1 MIHLGIIFTKEE
13 LVAATAS
20 PSGSA
25 AAAAAA
31 ASSPALSVSP
41 HVPETAPPVLHTPIP
56 RSRYVPSG
64 GERNSPVQLSTI
76 VGEGSQRTGSGSV
89 EARRSVSIVDD
100 ATTAHQ
106 SHRHRPLPAG
116 GQLRPD
122 LPPDADDAWLEDEE
136 RRQSVSAAA
145 RRDFVTSVRP
155 ASLSSS
161 MHSSSSDL
169 KGALQQSVKRV
180 STWDHHSSRAFGV
193 EMETTLSKRS
203 DEFLLDNAV
212 KAVRDVVPTLRTFL
226 GSSYEVAFVDYQT
239 AKDDRAY
246 KAWKITTD
254 LSIKSEDGRP
264 IFGLEFITPKLSGPH
279 DLWRLENFCEQL
291 QAMSFNVNSTTALH
305 VHISTEDLTNRQLVR
320 LCEYNAVFEHVIDS
334 FMTLPRRSD
343 YSRYCRSNL
352 KSMSVSRDVTEA
364 LTKLEKLNVDK
375 SCGSLIRCYC
385 PRLSA
390 VRNSHRNHKVN
401 LLLLNRTKV
410 GTPGR
415 RIEFRQHQGSIDK
428 VEIGA
433 WVTLLTKWVEAVS
446 KMPSCPSPNEGT
458 VARFWEIINDQKLRA
473 YYTVK
478 AQTLPTSMTFTY
490 DSRELYA
497 YETDEEEPS
506 DIESGDSPPG
516 SPSGPRPPGGAAPTP
531 TPTPPVAASTTPGRP
546 SVAVTMPSL
555 GSPAPSGGL
564 FSRSTGAPTAIS
576 PSPPVTSASSSSRA
590 AVLPYHAGHGDAF
603 SNSPTSAAPQVA
615 VVSGASRVVSTRPP
629 QPPPVTSMTLT
640 PAAGSN
646 NSAAVSPAR
655 MTNSDDASRSA
666 SGDDTALMARLGIAK
681 WDAADG
687 DSSIVSSVATE
698 PIIHTVS
705 RQVTRRTRSSISV
718 GNFVM
723 PLPIQAEALIEVD
736 DGESWNQIV
745 NSDPEVVIAE
755 KEDHNDNTSWFITAP
770 EGRVGALRK
779 RRRDDGAVRWVSP
792 WLLEAKKLEQMSM
805 IHEMIRESLML
816 DESTMAS
823 VVSVNAS
830 GLTNAEI
837 CRIVAIVLVCEQPLG
852 AMLNDPKATA
862 AATTPPLAKDFKV
875 FAKIIAEVLKL
886 GASSTTGNA
895 HTVFPKSIQ
904 NIVSKVMTTSSF
916 FDITDV
922 LDTAQPS
929 RGNFNLRRSL
939 RFVVRTGSVGELA
952 SRCMFLSYMCN
963 HIGKKAVDD
972 EIVRTAESL
981 TNPQRRDLVDMVA
994 TLPAS
999 VQRMLS

>member
-1 MIHLGIIFTKEE
+1 
-13 LVAATAS
+13 
-20 PSGSA
+20 
-25 AAAAAA
+25 
-31 ASSPALSVSP
+31 
-41 HVPETAPPVLHTPIP
+41 
-56 RSRYVPSG
+56 
-64 GERNSPVQLSTI
+64 
-76 VGEGSQRTGSGSV
+76 
-89 EARRSVSIVDD
+89 
-100 ATTAHQ
+100 
-106 SHRHRPLPAG
+106 
-116 GQLRPD
+116 
-122 LPPDADDAWLEDEE
+122 
-136 RRQSVSAAA
+136 
-145 RRDFVTSVRP
+145 VTSVG
-155 ASLSSS
+155 ATSLNSS
-161 MHSSSSDL
+161 MHSSLTEL
-169 KGALQQSVKRV
+169 KNGPQQPVKRV
-180 STWDHHSSRAFGV
+180 TTWDHHSTRAFGV

-212 KAVRDVVPTLRTFL
+212 KALRDVVPTLRTFL

-320 LCEYNAVFEHVIDS
+320 LCQYNAVFEHVIDT

-364 LTKLEKLNVDK
+364 VNKLENLNVDK
-375 SCGSLIRCYC
+375 SCGSLIKCYC

-433 WVTLLTKWVEAVS
+433 WVTLLTKWVEATS
-446 KMPSCPSPNEGT
+446 KMPAPRPNEGT
-458 VARFWEIINDQKLRA
+458 LARFWEIINDQKLRA

-497 YETDEEEPS
+497 YESDEEEPS
-506 DIESGDSPPG
+506 DIEEDSPPG
-516 SPSGPRPPGGAAPTP
+516 SPAAPRPGGGTTAPTP
-531 TPTPPVAASTTPGRP
+531 TPPAVTASSPARPSAASM
-546 SVAVTMPSL
+546 TMPSL
-555 GSPAPSGGL
+555 GSPVPSGGL
-564 FSRSTGAPTAIS
+564 FSRPIGVAAIA
-576 PSPPVTSASSSSRA
+576 PSPPATSVSTSGRA
-590 AVLPYHAGHGDAF
+590 IPYNAVQGDAF
-603 SNSPTSAAPQVA
+603 SNSPTSSAQATFA
-615 VVSGASRVVSTRPP
+615 ISGSHVSTRPP
-629 QPPPVTSMTLT
+629 QPPPVVSSPSQVISMTLA
-640 PAAGSN
+640 PAAS
-646 NSAAVSPAR
+646 SAAVSPAR
-655 MTNSDDASRSA
+655 TTNSDEGSRSA

-687 DSSIVSSVATE
+687 DNSMLSSVSAE
-698 PIIHTVS
+698 PIIHTM
-705 RQVTRRTRSSISV
+705 RQQVARRTRSSISI

-723 PLPIQAEALIEVD
+723 PLPMQAEALIEVD
-736 DGESWNQIV
+736 DGESWDQIV
-745 NSDPEVVIAE
+745 NSDPEVICAE
-755 KEDHNDNTSWFITAP
+755 KEDQNDNTSWFITAP
-770 EGRVGALRK
+770 EGRVGALRR
-779 RRRDDGAVRWVSP
+779 RRRDGGAVRWVSP

-816 DESTMAS
+816 DESTM
-823 VVSVNAS
+823 VSIVSINAS

-837 CRIVAIVLVCEQPLG
+837 CRVVAIVLVCEQPLG
-852 AMLNDPKATA
+852 AMLGDLKAIA
-862 AATTPPLAKDFKV
+862 AATAPPPAKDFKV

-886 GASSTTGNA
+886 GVSSSSGHHA
-895 HTVFPKSIQ
+895 VFPKNIQ
-904 NIVSKVMTTSSF
+904 NIVTKVMTTSSF
-916 FDITDV
+916 FDIVDV

-939 RFVVRTGSVGELA
+939 RFAVRTGSVGELA
-952 SRCMFLSYMCN
+952 SRCMFLSYMCS
-963 HIGKKAVDD
+963 HLGKKAVDD
-972 EIVRTAESL
+972 EIVRTAETL
-981 TNPQRRDLVDMVA
+981 TNPQRRDLIDMVA